1 MTDNKPGT
9 IIVLNGCPSA
19 GKTSIA
25 KAIQRTFEAPY
36 LHVGI
41 DLFWLEVFPWEW
53 AGAATNG
60 VQEIPIEGASP
71 PKIVQTAQPFGNS
84 VISGLHHTVAA
95 LARMGHNVVVDH
107 VLTDARY
114 VADIVTVWQSFPVW
128 LVGISCPLATI
139 HQRVA
144 ARTDRS
150 WPSYLPMVN
159 WMFDA
164 VHQHTQGIYDLT
176 VDSAQLTPDECALQ
190 IKQRM
195 QAGPPPLAIH
205 WLKAWNAPAKHRGWL
220 RSCTS
225 SAGLAAKVGL
235 SPTA

>member
-1 MTDNKPGT
+1 MKTRMANTTPGN

-36 LHVGI
+36 LHVGL

-53 AGAATNG
+53 SGAATNS

-71 PKIVQTAQPFGNS
+71 PKIVQTAQPFGNFF
-84 VISGLHHTVAA
+84 ISGLHHTVAA
-95 LARMGHNVVVDH
+95 LARMGHNVVVDY

-114 VADIVTVWQSFPVW
+114 ATDIVTVWQSFPVW
-128 LVGISCPLATI
+128 LVGVFCPLETI

-144 ARTDRS
+144 ARADRN

-159 WMFDA
+159 WMFDEA
-164 VHQHTQGIYDLT
+164 HKYTQGIYDLE
-176 VDSAQLTPDECALQ
+176 VDTSRLTPTECALQ
-190 IKQRM
+190 IKQV
-195 QAGPPPLAIH
+195 L
-205 WLKAWNAPAKHRGWL
+205 NERG
-220 RSCTS
+220 SP
-225 SAGLAAKVGL
+225 SAFKQLAAL
-235 SPTA
+235 

>member
-1 MTDNKPGT
+1 MADTAPGT
-9 IIVLNGCPSA
+9 IIVLNGCPSV

-41 DLFWLEVFPWEW
+41 DLFWLQIFPWEW
-53 AGAATNG
+53 TGAATDG
-60 VQEIPIEGASP
+60 VQEVPVEGAWP
-71 PKIVQTAQPFGNS
+71 PKIMQTAQPFGNF

-128 LVGISCPLATI
+128 LVGVSCPLETI

-159 WMFDA
+159 WMFEEA
-164 VHQHTQGIYDLT
+164 HKHTRGIYDLE
-176 VDSAQLTPDECALQ
+176 VDASQLTPDECALQ
-190 IKQRM
+190 IKQV
-195 QAGPPPLAIH
+195 LEE
-205 WLKAWNAPAKHRGWL
+205 RG
-220 RSCTS
+220 SP
-225 SAGLAAKVGL
+225 SAFKRLAAL
-235 SPTA
+235 

>member
-60 VQEIPIEGASP
+60 VQEIAIEGASP

-84 VISGLHHTVAA
+84 VIAGLHHTVAA

-107 VLTDARY
+107 ALTDARY
-114 VADIVTVWQSFPVW
+114 VADIVTVWQPLPVW
-128 LVGISCPLATI
+128 LVGVFCPLATI

>member
-1 MTDNKPGT
+1 MTDNKPGA

-95 LARMGHNVVVDH
+95 LARLGHNVVVDH
-107 VLTDARY
+107 ALTDARY
-114 VADIVTVWQSFPVW
+114 VADIVTLWQSFPVW
-128 LVGISCPLATI
+128 LVGVFCPLATI

-159 WMFDA
+159 WMFDEA
-164 VHQHTQGIYDLT
+164 QQHTQSIYDLA

-205 WLKAWNAPAKHRGWL
+205 WLKAWTAPAKHRGWL

-225 SAGLAAKVGL
+225 SASLAAKVGL
-235 SPTA
+235 SPTL